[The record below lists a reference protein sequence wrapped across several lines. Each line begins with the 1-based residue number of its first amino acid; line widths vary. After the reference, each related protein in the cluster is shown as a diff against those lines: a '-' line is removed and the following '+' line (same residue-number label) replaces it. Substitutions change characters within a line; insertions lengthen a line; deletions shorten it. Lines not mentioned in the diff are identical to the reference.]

1 MWQAVTL
8 EDWMAM
14 RGTGISAVRPVVEEI
29 IGRVREGGDR
39 ALRELTLKF
48 DGVSLEDIAVSEDER
63 DAAYEKIDRSLLDSL
78 LEAEARI
85 TRFHELQVPKELWLE
100 EVEPGITLGVKTTPM
115 DRVGAYIPGGRAAY
129 ASSALMC
136 AIPARVAGVS
146 SLCCCSP
153 PPIAPL
159 TLVAMD
165 IAGFDEIYSVGG
177 AQAIAAMALGTG
189 SIRPV
194 QKIVGPGNVYVTMA
208 KKLLR
213 EHAEIDFPAGP
224 SEIVILA
231 DDSSRAEFIASD
243 LLAQAEHDPLAA
255 CLLVCTDTSLP
266 SRVGEFLHTQVT
278 DARRKGIIDRAMENS
293 GYLVVES
300 LEEGIEAANRAAPEH
315 LSLQVRDP
323 LFVLREIRNAGSI
336 FVGPYSAVAC
346 GDYASGTNHVLPT
359 AGAARIHSG
368 LDVAHFCKRSSVQIL
383 SREGLETLGDP
394 VETLSTAEG
403 LEAHARSVKIRRFP

>member
-1 MWQAVTL
+1 MWRAATL
-8 EDWMAM
+8 KDWMAR
-14 RGTGISAVRPVVEEI
+14 RGTGTSGGVRPVVEEI
-29 IGRVREGGDR
+29 IERVREDGDR

-48 DGVSLEDIAVSEDER
+48 DAVSLEDIAVSEDER
-63 DAAYEKIDRSLLDSL
+63 EAAYEKIDRSLLDSL

-85 TRFHELQVPKELWLE
+85 TRFHELSVPRELWLE

-136 AIPARVAGVS
+136 AIPARVAGVN

-177 AQAIAAMALGTG
+177 AQAIAAMALGTE

-208 KKLLR
+208 KMLLR
-213 EHAEIDFPAGP
+213 EHVEIDFPAGP

-231 DDSSRAEFIASD
+231 DDSSRPDFIASD
-243 LLAQAEHDPLAA
+243 LLAQAEHDPMAA
-255 CLLVCTDTSLP
+255 CLLVCTDDSLP
-266 SRVGEFLHTQVT
+266 SRVGEYLRAQFV
-278 DARRKGIIDRAMENS
+278 DA
-293 GYLVVES
+293 
-300 LEEGIEAANRAAPEH
+300 
-315 LSLQVRDP
+315 
-323 LFVLREIRNAGSI
+323 
-336 FVGPYSAVAC
+336 
-346 GDYASGTNHVLPT
+346 
-359 AGAARIHSG
+359 
-368 LDVAHFCKRSSVQIL
+368 KR
-383 SREGLETLGDP
+383 
-394 VETLSTAEG
+394 
-403 LEAHARSVKIRRFP
+403 